1 MRKEKVSLDRRI
13 NCDSDTGFQI
23 LLMKSQITNSKFQIG
38 SKFQIR
44 MSAPHLGCESKRP
57 SPLPLGERVGV
68 RGFLN
73 FGHWN
78 LFGIWGLE
86 FGASLVFLLLLTSTA
101 LSENLLKIPLYIKS
115 KEIWVEVAKTPEERN
130 RGLMGR
136 NHLGKDEGMLFVFEK
151 EDYHS
156 FWMKDTRI
164 PLSIAFIDK
173 EGRIVSIQDMRPLTL
188 ESHTPPQL
196 ILYALEM
203 KKDWFFS
210 NGIKAGDVVKF
221 SK

>member
-1 MRKEKVSLDRRI
+1 MRKEKIPLDRRI
-13 NCDSDTGFQI
+13 
-23 LLMKSQITNSKFQIG
+23 
-38 SKFQIR
+38 
-44 MSAPHLGCESKRP
+44 
-57 SPLPLGERVGV
+57 ERVIAV
-68 RGFLN
+68 L
-73 FGHWN
+73 
-78 LFGIWGLE
+78 L
-86 FGASLVFLLLLTSTA
+86 FLLLTHSMVSSPA
-101 LSENLLKIPLYIKS
+101 AQNPLKIPLYMKS
-115 KEIWVEVAKTPEERN
+115 REICVEVAKTPEEREH
-130 RGLMGR
+130 GLMGR
-136 NHLGKDEGMLFVFEK
+136 SHLGTDEGMLFVFDK

-203 KKDWFFS
+203 KKDWFSS
-210 NGIKAGDVVKF
+210 NGIKVGDIIRF

>member
-1 MRKEKVSLDRRI
+1 MIAS
-13 NCDSDTGFQI
+13 
-23 LLMKSQITNSKFQIG
+23 
-38 SKFQIR
+38 
-44 MSAPHLGCESKRP
+44 HLGCESKQP
-57 SPLPLGERVGV
+57 SPLVPGERRRVN
-68 RGFLN
+68 GFSN

-78 LFGIWGLE
+78 SFRIWGLE
-86 FGASLVFLLLLTSTA
+86 FGVSLAFLLLLASAA
-101 LSENLLKIPLYIKS
+101 LPEDPLKIPLYIKS
-115 KEIWVEVAKTPEERN
+115 REIWVEVAKTPEELN

-136 NHLGKDEGMLFVFEK
+136 SYLGKDEGMLFVFEK

-173 EGRIVSIQDMRPLTL
+173 EGRIVNIQDMRPMTL
-188 ESHTPPQL
+188 ESHTPPRI

-203 KKDWFFS
+203 KKGWFFS
-210 NGIKAGDVVKF
+210 NGVKAGDIIRF